1 MSFGVSWKPTG
12 LDSPVVGKVKH
23 TSQCF
28 IYRHCCQ
35 MLPFTDTVASVSES
49 EAAMYMKVNCGAYEQ
64 STVPLE
70 A

>member
-1 MSFGVSWKPTG
+1 MLIYICLKCHSMFPGNKG

-23 TSQCF
+23 RSQCF

-35 MLPFTDTVASVSES
+35 SFSES
-49 EAAMYMKVNCGAYEQ
+49 EAAMFMKVSCGACEQ
-64 STVPLE
+64 FTVPLE

>member
-12 LDSPVVGKVKH
+12 LDSPVVEKVKH

-35 MLPFTDTVASVSES
+35 SVSES

-64 STVPLE
+64 SPVPLE